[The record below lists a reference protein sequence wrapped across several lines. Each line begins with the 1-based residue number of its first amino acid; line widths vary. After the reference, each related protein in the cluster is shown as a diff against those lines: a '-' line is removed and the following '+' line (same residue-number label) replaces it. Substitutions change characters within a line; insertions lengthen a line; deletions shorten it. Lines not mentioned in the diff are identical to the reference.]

1 MKTGGFLGRSR
12 WLDIGLVIFC
22 EFMDLDS
29 FSVHKLARKELGQ
42 FPAILTSHLVNNMEL
57 YIFTLIE

>member
-1 MKTGGFLGRSR
+1 
-12 WLDIGLVIFC
+12 
-22 EFMDLDS
+22 MDLDS